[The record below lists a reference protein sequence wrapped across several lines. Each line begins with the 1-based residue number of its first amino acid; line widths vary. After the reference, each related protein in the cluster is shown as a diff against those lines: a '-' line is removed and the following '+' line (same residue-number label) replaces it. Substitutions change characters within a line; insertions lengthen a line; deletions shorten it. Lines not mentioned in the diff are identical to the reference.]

1 MKKKIFLKELNYK
14 KDVTEN
20 YVQWMNNYDVVKH
33 TKQKNK
39 KHTIKNIAKFVKE
52 KQKSK
57 TEFLYGIYLKNDKKR
72 EHIGNIKLG
81 PINFTHRNG
90 NISYLIGKKDYWGK
104 GYATQAISEVIKM
117 AKNKFKLKKLQ
128 ASFDGINIGS
138 KIVLEKNNFKQEGVL
153 KSHTLF
159 QGKRYNKYWYGLV
172 L

>member
-33 TKQKNK
+33 T
-39 KHTIKNIAKFVKE
+39 IKNIAKFVKE

-57 TEFLYGIYLKNDKKR
+57 TEFLYGIYLKNGKKR

-104 GYATQAISEVIKM
+104 GYATQAISEVIKI

-128 ASFDGINIGS
+128 ASFDEINIGS
-138 KIVLEKNNFKQEGVL
+138 KIVLEKNNFKQEEVL

-159 QGKRYNKYWYGLV
+159 QGKRYNKYWYGLLV
-172 L
+172 

>member
-1 MKKKIFLKELNYK
+1 
-14 KDVTEN
+14 
-20 YVQWMNNYDVVKH
+20 MNNYDVVKY
-33 TKQKNK
+33 TNQKDK
-39 KHTIKNIAKFVKE
+39 KHTVKNVTKFIKE

-57 TEFLYGIYLKNDKKR
+57 TEFLYGIYLKNGKKK

-90 NISYLIGKKDYWGK
+90 DISYLIGSKNYWRK
-104 GYATQAISEVIKM
+104 GYATQAISEVIKI

-128 ASFDGINIGS
+128 ACFEKMNVAS
-138 KIVLEKNNFKQEGVL
+138 KIVFEKNNFKQEEVL

-159 QGKRYNKYWYGLV
+159 QGKRYDRYWYSLI